1 MAEFDLGAVLVQIGF
16 IGSIILIGW
25 ILFLLV
31 KRLKK

>member
-1 MAEFDLGAVLVQIGF
+1 MAEFDFGAAFVQIGF